1 MVHRVT
7 NKYVR
12 EIDVCMLG
20 SRNKAVIVIAVLAA
34 MLFSAVPF
42 ATSEV
47 SGETASEG
55 STYTGTVFNCI
66 DHTSNT
72 DLAAGGSSTFEVIVT
87 NKNAYLENDLSDNIL
102 VYVSASVKDSS
113 GNTYGLIS
121 VSIKNESG
129 NTVPEVEG
137 NLDVRFTFTLNA
149 DQFAK
154 QKTYSVAYT
163 VEVTDMSKTVL
174 ETANLTHTVTVSS
187 SLSNEG
193 TYNKFLG
200 YIDNNFS
207 GVFGQVW
214 FTALVSF
221 FGWILIGIAI
231 MFVAVPIVTFLM
243 TKKDN
248 PERPALRKSLI
259 RQCSIIILVF
269 TIVNVLCVL
278 GVSESVTDTV
288 KKFAHLIYLII
299 GLGIAWQIYKT
310 ALDRISDNMQ
320 GRDLIT
326 GGSVDDFNAFKPL
339 FLYIGEIVVAV
350 IGVSVGLGM
359 LGVDVAAIVTSA
371 GVVSLGIS
379 FGAKEVIGQFFS
391 GLVILTTRPFVK
403 GDLIQLSKDGLVYKV
418 RKVNVMFTELV
429 NWDNSDVTLVP
440 NNVITSSNV
449 KNITRDTLRTK
460 IHLFMEVGYGT
471 DLTQA
476 RAAMLEVANA
486 NPRVIK
492 DGSVDRPYT
501 RVTAFNDSNIELR
514 LTVWVD
520 DYNDHGTITGDLRAA
535 VYEKFNQLGIPIDY
549 QQVVIHYADEQQQQ
563 TTD

>member
-1 MVHRVT
+1 
-7 NKYVR
+7 
-12 EIDVCMLG
+12 MLG
-20 SRNKAVIVIAVLAA
+20 SRNKAIVVVAVIAA
-34 MLFSAVPF
+34 MLFSALPL
-42 ATSEV
+42 A
-47 SGETASEG
+47 ASESSG
-55 STYTGTVFNCI
+55 GTNFTCNDLNSST
-66 DHTSNT
+66 S
-72 DLAAGGSSTFEVIVT
+72 LAAGGSSSFEVLIT
-87 NKNAYLENDLSDNIL
+87 NNKAYIENDLSDNIL
-102 VYVSASVKDSS
+102 IYVSGKVTDTS
-113 GNTYGLIS
+113 GNNYDLIS
-121 VSIKNESG
+121 LSIKNNSG

-137 NLDVRFTFTLNA
+137 NHDVRFTFNMDA
-149 DQFAK
+149 DRFATQREYK
-154 QKTYSVAYT
+154 VVYT
-163 VEVTDMSKTVL
+163 IEARDMSNTVL
-174 ETANLTHTVTVSS
+174 ETESYTHTVTVSS
-187 SLSNEG
+187 VLSNSD
-193 TYNKFLG
+193 TFNKFLG
-200 YIDNNFS
+200 YIDNTLP
-207 GVFGQVW
+207 GIFGQVW
-214 FTALVSF
+214 FTALVTF
-221 FGWILIGIAI
+221 FGWIAIGII
-231 MFVAVPIVTFLM
+231 VMMVAVPIVTFLM

-248 PERPALRKSLI
+248 PERPALRRSLI
-259 RQCSIIILVF
+259 KQCSVIILVF
-269 TIVNVLCVL
+269 TVVNVLCVI
-278 GVSESVTDTV
+278 GVNESITDSA

-310 ALDRISDNMQ
+310 ALDRISDNMR

-326 GGSVDDFNAFKPL
+326 GGGVDDFNAFKPL
-339 FLYIGEIVVAV
+339 FLYIGEIAVAV
-350 IGVSVGLGM
+350 IGVTVGLGM

-460 IHLFMEVGYGT
+460 IHLFMDVGYGT
-471 DLTQA
+471 DLTKA

-492 DGSVDRPYT
+492 DGSVDRPFT
-501 RVTAFNDSNIELR
+501 RVTAFEDSNIQLR

-535 VYEKFNQLGIPIDY
+535 IYTKFNELGIPIDY
-549 QQVVIHYADEQQQQ
+549 QQVVVHYADEQQQQ
-563 TTD
+563 QATD